1 MIIPMKKLS
10 LVVMKKHQEE
20 CLEKIREIGVLHIQ
34 EKNVNNLVLTH
45 LFEQKTYTEKA
56 LAILESFE
64 AVAKIH
70 SLEIMGKKSDPLDNS
85 EDLINPKGIPFSLD
99 ALDISGVRYPD
110 IANRILDLDEKRN
123 ELIERKNIHTAEYE
137 RLKEWGYFSF
147 RDLQFL
153 SRNGVTIYFYEYAP
167 SILKY
172 LPKDIPFIVT
182 HKTKKVAYI
191 LTVNSKIPND
201 EPISMGEY
209 SLSDLDTILEDIN
222 DQLHEVE
229 LQLTAFYYQRI
240 ILEEE
245 LESITEKISFETI
258 NAGMESLEIANTT
271 TGISWITGFAPVDSV
286 DGIINAAADNS
297 WVLSVTEPTIH
308 DTPPTILKTKSIA
321 RVIQPLFK
329 LLGTIPGY
337 WEYDV
342 SSLYMFFFCIFFAM
356 IFGDAGYGLVFL
368 AISLIMS
375 IVTKAKKGKANDV
388 SILLFFLSVFTLIWG
403 SITGTWFSMP
413 HSSLPPLLQSLII
426 PPFNNIGPLA
436 EFPVFLQNIFNL
448 PPTVPVDALKT
459 RWNIQFLCF
468 SIALIQLVSARIY
481 LMRKLMPSLSAF
493 AQIGWILMLIGMY
506 FLVLSLLLKIVLP
519 SFAIHF
525 IIIGVSISFILTEQ
539 KGGNFFANIAKSF
552 TNFFTFFLNL
562 VGCFGDI
569 ISYIRLFA
577 VGLAGSLIAQT
588 VNSLAIPPGGLT
600 SDYGAL
606 ALDFIFRLLATSLVF
621 CFGHLLNILMG
632 GLSLVVHGIRLN
644 LLEFAGNHL
653 GMEWSGYEYNPF
665 ALKQKRI

>member
-10 LVVMKKHQEE
+10 LVVMKKDQEE
-20 CLEKIREIGVLHIQ
+20 CLKKIREVGVLHIQ
-34 EKNVNNLVLTH
+34 EKNVSNAILTD
-45 LFEQKTYTEKA
+45 LFRKKANVEKA
-56 LAILESFE
+56 LLILESFKAE
-64 AVAKIH
+64 AKLH
-70 SLEIMGKKSDPLDNS
+70 SMEIIGKKTDPLDS
-85 EDLINPKGIPFSLD
+85 SGDLINPKGIPFSVD
-99 ALDISGVRYPD
+99 ALDISATKYPD
-110 IANRILDLDEKRN
+110 IANHVLDLDEQRN
-123 ELIERKNIHTAEYE
+123 SLIERKATLTSEHE
-137 RLKEWGYFSF
+137 RLKDWGYFSF
-147 RDLQFL
+147 RDLQHL
-153 SRNGVTIYFYEYAP
+153 ARNGVTLYFYEYAP
-167 SILKY
+167 GILKY
-172 LPKDIPFIVT
+172 LPEDVPFIVV
-182 HKTKKVAYI
+182 HKSKKTAHI
-191 LTVNSKIPND
+191 LTINSKIANN
-201 EPISMGEY
+201 EPLSLGQY
-209 SLSDLDTILEDIN
+209 SLADMESILEDIN
-222 DQLHEVE
+222 DQLHEQE
-229 LQLTAFYYQRI
+229 LQLTAFYYQRH

-245 LESITEKISFETI
+245 LESIGEKIEFETV
-258 NAGMESLEIANTT
+258 NAGMESYLIANTA
-271 TGISWITGFAPVDSV
+271 TGISWITGFAPNDSV
-286 DGIINAAADNS
+286 EGIEKAALDNS
-297 WVLSVTEPTIH
+297 WVLSVTEPTAL

-329 LLGTIPGY
+329 ILGTIPGY

-368 AISLIMS
+368 AISLIMG
-375 IVTKAKKGKANDV
+375 IATKIKYGKFNDV
-388 SILLFFLSVFTLIWG
+388 SILLLFLSVFTIIWG
-403 SITGTWFSMP
+403 SITGAWFSFP
-413 HSSLPPLLQSLII
+413 HSSLPPILQSLII
-426 PPFNNIGPLA
+426 PPFNNTGPLA

-481 LMRKLMPSLSAF
+481 LMRKLMPSLSAI

-506 FLVLSLLLKIVLP
+506 FLVLSLLLKIILP

-525 IIIGVSISFILTEQ
+525 IIVGISISFIFTEQ
-539 KGGNFFANIAKSF
+539 KGGNFFVNIAKSF

-588 VNSLAIPPGGLT
+588 VNSLAIPAEGLG
-600 SDYGAL
+600 YGEA
-606 ALDFIFRLLATSLVF
+606 AMNFIISLIAASLVF
-621 CFGHLLNILMG
+621 GFGHLLNVLMG

-665 ALKQKRI
+665 AFRKKI